1 MSNQFILTLY
11 ALIVK
16 MFLNKKEDIFI
27 PFDEKRLTFLI
38 KNTNKNKLANNSSI
52 FETVML

>member
-1 MSNQFILTLY
+1 
-11 ALIVK
+11 

-38 KNTNKNKLANNSSI
+38 KNTNKNNLAISYCI
-52 FETVML
+52 FERVML

>member
-38 KNTNKNKLANNSSI
+38 KNTNKNKLANNSCI